1 MPIVTSSF
9 TLALPPKC
17 GCIWVLS
24 ALPASDVV
32 LGRRANQHILVP
44 GRVDGL
50 PSITCVRSV
59 DSVLLSYWS
68 NRDKLGPTRVGPVDV
83 LIDLAKQC
91 EDFKRFIDRYLDH
104 HAGLVQR
111 IFALYESDHV
121 VRTDKIGPDMARVF
135 KEIGIGFNAS
145 VLREFPVRNQTWDKP
160 RWPRGLKKRVIEAE
174 A

>member
-1 MPIVTSSF
+1 MPIVTRSF

-17 GCIWVLS
+17 GCSWVLA

-59 DSVLLSYWS
+59 DSMLLSYWS
-68 NRDKLGPTRVGPVDV
+68 NRDKLGPARVEEVDA
-83 LIDLAKQC
+83 LIDLAKQF
-91 EDFKRFIDRYLDH
+91 EDFEKFIDRYLDH

-111 IFALYESDHV
+111 IFALYESDHE
-121 VRTDKIGPDMARVF
+121 VRTDKIGADMARVF
-135 KEIGIGFNAS
+135 KEIGIEFDAA
-145 VLREFPVRNQTWDKP
+145 VLREFPVRNQTQDKP
-160 RWPRGLKKRVIEAE
+160 RWPRGLKKRVIEAT